1 MTPAPDTS
9 RTPVLRQTDWTQL
22 TLVCFAS
29 FIVWTGFGAILP
41 YLPVFLQEQAHAP
54 VWMIGVIASMYYA
67 GTFLFSS
74 PLGRLSDRIGRKPVI
89 VSGMFLYALA
99 TLLFVT
105 TTNAWWF
112 LLFRLCEGIG
122 AASVGPAGSAYI
134 ADISNDDTRG
144 RAYGL
149 LTSAQFGGLVAGP
162 AMAILLN
169 TLAGGGRH
177 GFYAIFLVG
186 SAMTLAMGF
195 LLLAFLKE
203 PAHATARRKEKIA
216 RPSYRSLASPS
227 IVAFLVVAATSH
239 FAMGGFEVLWSLWLR
254 RLGASMAY
262 VSATWMA
269 FSVPMLFSFAGGM
282 LAEKGNRFRLMFA
295 GYAFSA
301 CSWIVYGFTR
311 NLTVFMLFNVFEGI
325 AVAIS
330 MPAKQAFLVQCSPR
344 RWLGTV
350 QGMDQTSMQ
359 LAALVGTL
367 TAPLLYTW
375 ISGYAIGVGGF
386 LALAGLA
393 ATAPVLSRK
402 WSEISR
408 GEALSLAEAERLAA
422 RPSLAAF
429 DDERS
434 PAR

>member
-1 MTPAPDTS
+1 M
-9 RTPVLRQTDWTQL
+9 
-22 TLVCFAS
+22 
-29 FIVWTGFGAILP
+29 
-41 YLPVFLQEQAHAP
+41 
-54 VWMIGVIASMYYA
+54 
-67 GTFLFSS
+67 
-74 PLGRLSDRIGRKPVI
+74 
-89 VSGMFLYALA
+89 
-99 TLLFVT
+99 
-105 TTNAWWF
+105 
-112 LLFRLCEGIG
+112 
-122 AASVGPAGSAYI
+122 
-134 ADISNDDTRG
+134 
-144 RAYGL
+144 
-149 LTSAQFGGLVAGP
+149 AGP
-162 AMAILLN
+162 ALAILLN
-169 TLAGGGRH
+169 TLGGGGKR

-195 LLLAFLKE
+195 LLLAFLRE
-203 PAHATARRKEKIA
+203 PAHATESRKEKVA

-227 IVAFLVVAATSH
+227 IIAFLVVAATSH

-311 NLTVFMLFNVFEGI
+311 NLTVFMLFNVLEGI
-325 AVAIS
+325 AVAVS

-344 RWLGTV
+344 RWLGTI

-386 LALAGLA
+386 LALGGLA
-393 ATAPVLSRK
+393 ATAPVLSRR
-402 WSEISR
+402 WSEISHG

-422 RPSLAAF
+422 VPSPAAF